1 MFTGL
6 IEALGSVSALE
17 SQSQERLLRI
27 RCGFDLQ
34 SVTLGDSIAV
44 NGICLTV
51 TEKEVFSKQTGV
63 FTVQVSAETLKRTT
77 FAKLTVGATVNLER
91 ALAYGGRL
99 NGHLLQGHVDGVGQV
114 ERLLPRG
121 GSIEIWFRVP
131 AVIGRYIMGK
141 GSIAVDGVS
150 LTVNEV
156 ADASGV
162 TRFSVN
168 IIPHTQNKTTLA
180 NLVVGREVNIE
191 TDLLARLVERLLKQ
205 GMGQDKKFGRGI
217 DADYLRAKG
226 F

>member
-131 AVIGRYIMGK
+131 DAAGRYIVPK
-141 GSIAVDGVS
+141 GSIAVNGVS

-156 ADASGV
+156 ADAGGE

-168 IIPHTQNKTTLA
+168 IIPHTRGKTNLA
-180 NLVVGREVNIE
+180 DLAPGGAVNIE
-191 TDLLARLVERLLKQ
+191 TDLLGRYVERLLER
-205 GMGQDKKFGRGI
+205 GLGRGSGRKPKL
-217 DADYLRAKG
+217 DAAYLQERG